1 MNFYKKHRTHLI
13 QLLLFVVTVITT
25 TLSGYEW
32 LSGKMIYGS
41 EVSWSEIFLIGMY
54 FSIPF
59 LGILTVHEFGHYIA
73 ARLYKIKVTLPYYI
87 PIYIPF
93 FINIGTMGA
102 LIRLKGAVQSRTQFF
117 DIGVAGPLAGFV
129 VAIAVL
135 FYGFTHLPPVE
146 SIYEIHPEYEEFGKY
161 YAEYVYEEDYMRTR
175 DSLAVMLYQTNDS
188 IAFTKDKKNKQK
200 KWSREAYNAEE
211 RELSIFSIGTN
222 LTFMF
227 FEEYVVEDKSLIPNK
242 YEIMHNPWI
251 FAGFL
256 ALFFTAMNLLP
267 IGQLDGGHILYGLIG
282 YEKSKKTSEYFLYA
296 FILYA
301 GIGLVPFGMP
311 FSKLVLHLPLYLLFL
326 LIVFQ
331 KIERSPTEKMLIA
344 VILVSIQYLV
354 SYLFPALQ
362 GYNQWLLFV
371 FIIGRFLGVY
381 HPRAL
386 DDSPLD
392 ARRKIIGWIA
402 LIVFVISFSPQPF
415 VSVAIL

>member
-1 MNFYKKHRTHLI
+1 MNFYKKHKTHII
-13 QLLLFVVTVITT
+13 QLILFVVTVITT

-32 LSGKMIYGS
+32 ITGKILLGTN
-41 EVSWSEIFLIGMY
+41 VSWSEIFLIGMY
-54 FSIPF
+54 FSVPF

-87 PIYIPF
+87 PMYIPF

-102 LIRLKGAVQSRTQFF
+102 LIRLKGAVRSRKQFF

-129 VAIAVL
+129 VAIVVL

-146 SIYEIHPEYEEFGKY
+146 SIYEIHPEYEEFGKD
-161 YAEYVYEEDYMRTR
+161 YAKYVYEEDYMRTR
-175 DSLAVMLYQTNDS
+175 DSLAYIAYQTKDS
-188 IAFTKDKKNKQK
+188 IAFVKDKKNASE
-200 KWSREAYNAEE
+200 KWRRSIYDREE
-211 RELSIFSIGTN
+211 RPLSLFSIGTN

-227 FEEYVVEDKSLIPNK
+227 FEEFVVKDKALIPNK

-282 YEKSKKTSEYFLYA
+282 YEKSKKLSEYFLYA

-311 FSKLVLHLPLYLLFL
+311 LSMMALYLPLYLFFL
-326 LIVFQ
+326 LMVFR
-331 KIERSPTEKMLIA
+331 KIDRSPTEKMLIA
-344 VILVSIQYLV
+344 VVIFSIQFL
-354 SYLFPALQ
+354 SSFIFPGLE
-362 GYNQWLLFV
+362 GYNGWLLFA

-381 HPRAL
+381 HPRAI
-386 DDSPLD
+386 DDTPLD
-392 ARRKIIGWIA
+392 TRRKIIGWIA

-415 VSVAIL
+415 M

>member
-1 MNFYKKHRTHLI
+1 MNFYKKHKTHLI

-32 LSGKMIYGS
+32 VSGKMIYGA

-87 PIYIPF
+87 PMYIPF

-102 LIRLKGAVQSRTQFF
+102 LIRLKGAVQSRKQFF

-135 FYGFTHLPPVE
+135 FYGFTNLPPVE
-146 SIYEIHPEYEEFGKY
+146 SIYEIHPEYEEFGND
-161 YAEYVYEEDYMRTR
+161 YAKYVYEEDYMRTR
-175 DSLAVMLYQTNDS
+175 DSLAYFAYQTKDS
-188 IAFTKDKKNKQK
+188 IAFVKEKKNTAQK
-200 KWSREAYNAEE
+200 WRRSIYDREE
-211 RELSIFSIGTN
+211 RPLSLFSIGTN

-227 FEEYVVEDKSLIPNK
+227 FEAYVVEDKALIPNK

-282 YEKSKKTSEYFLYA
+282 YEKSKKLSEYFLYA

-311 FSKLVLHLPLYLLFL
+311 LSMMALYLPLYLLFL
-326 LIVFQ
+326 FIVFK
-331 KIERSPTEKMLIA
+331 KIERTPIEKILIA
-344 VILVSIQYLV
+344 VIIVSIQYLT
-354 SYLFPALQ
+354 SYFFPSLE

-381 HPRAL
+381 HPRAM

-392 ARRKIIGWIA
+392 AKRKVIGWIA

-415 VSVAIL
+415 M

>member
-1 MNFYKKHRTHLI
+1 MSFYKKHKTHLI
-13 QLLLFVVTVITT
+13 QVLLFVVTVITT

-32 LSGKMIYGS
+32 ITGKSIYGTDLL
-41 EVSWSEIFLIGMY
+41 WSEIFLIGMY

-73 ARLYKIKVTLPYYI
+73 ARIYKIKVTLPYYI
-87 PIYIPF
+87 PMYIPF

-102 LIRLKGAVQSRTQFF
+102 LIRLKGAVQSRKQFF

-129 VAIAVL
+129 VAIGVL

-146 SIYEIHPEYEEFGKY
+146 SIYKIHPEYEEFGKD
-161 YAEYVYEEDYMRTR
+161 YAKYVYEEDYMRAR
-175 DSLAVMLYQTNDS
+175 DSLAYMAYQTKDS
-188 IAFTKDKKNKQK
+188 IAFVKDKNNEQKQWK
-200 KWSREAYNAEE
+200 RQAYNAEE
-211 RELSIFSIGTN
+211 SGTLLFSIGTN

-227 FEEYVVEDKSLIPNK
+227 FENFVVQDKSLIPNK
-242 YEIMHNPWI
+242 YEMMHNPWI

-267 IGQLDGGHILYGLIG
+267 IGQLDGGHILYGMIG
-282 YEKSKKTSEYFLYA
+282 YERSKKLSEYFLYA

-311 FSKLVLHLPLYLLFL
+311 LSTMILYLPLYLLFL
-326 LIVFQ
+326 LAVFT
-331 KIERSPTEKMLIA
+331 KIERSPTEKMLMA
-344 VILVSIQYLV
+344 VVIVSIQYLI
-354 SYLFPALQ
+354 SYLFPALE

-392 ARRKIIGWIA
+392 TKRKVLGWIA

-415 VSVAIL
+415 GM